1 MFEKLL
7 VWFVHSGPGTKRWFW
22 RTWYNIFAKM
32 ARGPDFRFMNYGYAK
47 DGFFPDLFPDDEI
60 ERYPIHL
67 YHHTVTQTNVTNKV
81 ILEVGSGRGGGASY
95 ISRYLNPQS
104 VTGIDISKE
113 AIQLCNTLYRE
124 DGLCFKEGDSEDIP
138 FDECVF
144 DIVLNVESSHCY
156 GDINVFLSEVTRVL
170 KPGGCFLWCD
180 FRTIEKMEELEKQF
194 SNSGL
199 KKIKDQDITSNIIT
213 ALDHLT
219 AFRKENIKRHVPRV
233 MRKVFESYAGVRG
246 GRVHNAFI
254 ADEIIYMSAA
264 FQKPI

>member
-7 VWFVHSGPGTKRWFW
+7 VWFVHSGPSTKRWFW

-47 DGFFPDLFPDDEI
+47 DGFFPDLFPEDQI

-67 YHHTVTQTNVTNKV
+67 YHHTVTQTNVANKV
-81 ILEVGSGRGGGASY
+81 VLEVGSGRGGGASY

-113 AIQLCNTLYRE
+113 AIKLCNTLYRE
-124 DGLCFKEGDSEDIP
+124 DGLYFKEGDSEDMP

-156 GDINVFLSEVTRVL
+156 GDINVFLSEVKRVL
-170 KPGGCFLWCD
+170 KPGGFFLWCD
-180 FRTIEKMEELEKQF
+180 FRTIEKMEELKKQF
-194 SNSGL
+194 FNSGL
-199 KKIKDQDITSNIIT
+199 IKINDRDITSNIIT

-219 AFRKENIKRHVPRV
+219 VFRKENIKRYVPRV
-233 MRKVFESYAGVRG
+233 LQKVFESYAGVRG

-254 ADEIIYMSAA
+254 ANEIIYMSAV
-264 FQKPI
+264 FQKPV

>member
-1 MFEKLL
+1 M
-7 VWFVHSGPGTKRWFW
+7 
-22 RTWYNIFAKM
+22 
-32 ARGPDFRFMNYGYAK
+32 
-47 DGFFPDLFPDDEI
+47 
-60 ERYPIHL
+60 
-67 YHHTVTQTNVTNKV
+67 
-81 ILEVGSGRGGGASY
+81 
-95 ISRYLNPQS
+95 
-104 VTGIDISKE
+104 
-113 AIQLCNTLYRE
+113 
-124 DGLCFKEGDSEDIP
+124 
-138 FDECVF
+138 F

-199 KKIKDQDITSNIIT
+199 KKIKDQDITSNINT

-219 AFRKENIKRHVPRV
+219 AFRKENIKRHVPRM

-264 FQKPI
+264 FQKPV